1 MLGKMRT
8 FSLSLTIIIVL
19 VFSAVSPKNAY
30 ADDGKPPKA
39 KATQVTEE
47 AQPAE
52 GGGAVSS
59 DAAQD
64 PQPDATQEVQ
74 DPQPVEVTPA
84 AEDAAPTEIAQDPQ
98 PTAEVTPS
106 AEEAAPTESAAEAQ
120 PSTEAAP
127 AEGDA
132 SCKHPERC
140 S

>member
-52 GGGAVSS
+52 GGGTVSS

-74 DPQPVEVTPA
+74 DPQPPVEVTPV
-84 AEDAAPTEIAQDPQ
+84 AEDAARAAHHDPRADARPRGRAAQ
-98 PTAEVTPS
+98 
-106 AEEAAPTESAAEAQ
+106 
-120 PSTEAAP
+120 
-127 AEGDA
+127 
-132 SCKHPERC
+132 R
-140 S
+140 